1 MAELFIPTEGRAWN
15 NFVRANL
22 DLDQVQTSTFDDI
35 NDYLKPYRGR
45 IVEFKTQ
52 TVAFD
57 TEQDKAFF
65 ILKWS

>member
-15 NFVRANL
+15 NFARATL
-22 DLDQVQTSTFDDI
+22 AQVPAITYDDI
-35 NDYLKPYRGR
+35 NDFLKPYRGR
-45 IVEFKTQ
+45 IVEFNTQ
-52 TVAFD
+52 TVTFD